1 MPSRSYFHQ
10 IKVLTLQAFC
20 LRLSLKNTNHP
31 SVWNYNNDSESSCLF
46 YTKKHP
52 VSTHHIRLLS
62 KRNIIFHLDIQG
74 LLPEVFSHKPSLSS
88 SHKPELHLL
97 PSSIRRKH
105 MPPHLDKVLRL
116 PGSWL
121 PCSASGTEAWN
132 TPISVPR
139 SFLQYRLLPN
149 DTDHG

>member
-20 LRLSLKNTNHP
+20 LRLSLKNTNHL
-31 SVWNYNNDSESSCLF
+31 SVWNYNNDSGSSCLF

-97 PSSIRRKH
+97 PSSIPEAYAASFGQGVTIPGILASLQRIRNGS
-105 MPPHLDKVLRL
+105 MEYSDFCSSFVPPIQAV
-116 PGSWL
+116 
-121 PCSASGTEAWN
+121 AE
-132 TPISVPR
+132 
-139 SFLQYRLLPN
+139 
-149 DTDHG
+149 